1 MPVNRR
7 EESMPRY
14 MVRASYSVEGEK
26 GLMTKGGTARK
37 DALEKAITGLG
48 GTMEAFYFAFGEDDV
63 FIIAELPDN
72 ASAAALSLTA
82 GAAGGVASL
91 STIVLL
97 TPAEI
102 DDAANTPPDY
112 RPPGS
117 KRPRLAGRRP
127 KAKDRTE
134 SPPLG
139 PDGRYSG
146 GRAPPRLST
155 W

>member
-102 DDAANTPPDY
+102 DDAAKKHPDY

-117 KRPRLAGRRP
+117 
-127 KAKDRTE
+127 
-134 SPPLG
+134 
-139 PDGRYSG
+139 
-146 GRAPPRLST
+146 
-155 W
+155 